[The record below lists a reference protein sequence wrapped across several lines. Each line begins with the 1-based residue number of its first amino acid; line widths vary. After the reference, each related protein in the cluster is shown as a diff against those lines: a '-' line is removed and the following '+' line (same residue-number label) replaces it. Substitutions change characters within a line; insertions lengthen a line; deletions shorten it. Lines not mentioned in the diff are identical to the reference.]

1 MAKAKNDIFDHM
13 EWRKSRGQFQF
24 RLRSG
29 NNEVVHASEKY
40 KSRSVMF
47 GLMDRWQDAL
57 KEKVPV
63 YECNS
68 KWDRL

>member
-1 MAKAKNDIFDHM
+1 MAKKKNRILYYM

-24 RLRSG
+24 RICG
-29 NNEVVHASEKY
+29 ANHEVVHASEKY

-47 GLMDRWQDAL
+47 GLMEEWQDCFKDAL
-57 KEKVPV
+57 PV

-68 KWDRL
+68 RWDRI